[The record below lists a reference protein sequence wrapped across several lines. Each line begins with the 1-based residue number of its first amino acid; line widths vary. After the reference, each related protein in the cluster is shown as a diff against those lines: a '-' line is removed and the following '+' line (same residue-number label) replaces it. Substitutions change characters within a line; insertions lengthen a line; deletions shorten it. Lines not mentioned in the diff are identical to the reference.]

1 MCMWCGATNDTTD
14 NNSEVMFGMSE
25 VGGQSYAD
33 KINLS
38 NSSSSNST
46 DFGIVATN
54 NNVIINWWETI
65 FISAEQVA
73 IL

>member
-1 MCMWCGATNDTTD
+1 
-14 NNSEVMFGMSE
+14 MFRMSE

-38 NSSSSNST
+38 NPSSSNST
-46 DFGIVATN
+46 DLGIAATN

-65 FISAEQVA
+65 FIGAEQVA